1 MLRPEYAP
9 SNQQALE
16 VVAATSPSWESA
28 KDGEPTLSTLQRND
42 PQLAPIVEYLEKGEL
57 PADDKRARELALT
70 KSQYTIADYFLYSG
84 C

>member
-9 SNQQALE
+9 SNQQAWE
-16 VVAATSPSWESA
+16 VVAAASPSWESA
-28 KDGEPTLSTLQRND
+28 KDGELTLSTLQRND

-70 KSQYTIADYFLYSG
+70 KSQYMIADYFLYSG

>member
-16 VVAATSPSWESA
+16 VVAAAEL
-28 KDGEPTLSTLQRND
+28 TLSTLQRND